1 MLQLVKE
8 ELKEQEV
15 EVVEEEEDPKKLSKN
30 QIKPIKLV
38 HLLIQNKIDQIICNL
53 NKNFIYS
60 ITKILGKNNYI
71 KICNF

>member
-53 NKNFIYS
+53 NKNFIYL

-71 KICNF
+71 NICNF